1 MNMSTKTIKIS
12 IDDLIDKFKKYNDN
26 EEDIALIRR
35 AYDYAEKK
43 HFGQKR
49 ISGDDYILHPLNVAL
64 ILTEISADAPCMAA
78 ALLHDTIEDS
88 DATKEEIEE
97 LLKGNGEEVNDPN
110 FFAKMGSTMGI
121 IKEVKT
127 DNSDSSIADMVIQGV
142 SMGSIETE
150 KKLKAYEK
158 DIEKEYKDLA
168 ERFLKFQQK
177 SIDKLKKYL

>member
-1 MNMSTKTIKIS
+1 MEEKNELLEHIYKDAYMASYSLQKLLDEIKN
-12 IDDLIDKFKKYNDN
+12 KDN
-26 EEDIALIRR
+26 KIKGDVEDIL
-35 AYDYAEKK
+35 
-43 HFGQKR
+43 QK
-49 ISGDDYILHPLNVAL
+49 YQ
-64 ILTEISADAPCMAA
+64 EF
-78 ALLHDTIEDS
+78 
-88 DATKEEIEE
+88 KEEVEE
-97 LLKGNGEEVNDPN
+97 LLKGNGEEINDPN

>member
-1 MNMSTKTIKIS
+1 MEEKNELLEHIYKDAYMASYSLQRLLDEIKN
-12 IDDLIDKFKKYNDN
+12 KDN
-26 EEDIALIRR
+26 KIKGDVEDIL
-35 AYDYAEKK
+35 
-43 HFGQKR
+43 QK
-49 ISGDDYILHPLNVAL
+49 YQ
-64 ILTEISADAPCMAA
+64 EF
-78 ALLHDTIEDS
+78 
-88 DATKEEIEE
+88 KEEVEE

-168 ERFLKFQQK
+168 QRFLKFQQK

>member
-1 MNMSTKTIKIS
+1 MEEKNELLEHIYKDAYMASYSLQKLLDEIKN
-12 IDDLIDKFKKYNDN
+12 KDN
-26 EEDIALIRR
+26 KIKGDVEDILRK
-35 AYDYAEKK
+35 YQE
-43 HFGQKR
+43 F
-49 ISGDDYILHPLNVAL
+49 
-64 ILTEISADAPCMAA
+64 
-78 ALLHDTIEDS
+78 
-88 DATKEEIEE
+88 KEEIEE

>member
-1 MNMSTKTIKIS
+1 MEEKNELLEHIYKDAYMASYSLQKLLDEIKN
-12 IDDLIDKFKKYNDN
+12 KDN
-26 EEDIALIRR
+26 KIKGDVEDIL
-35 AYDYAEKK
+35 
-43 HFGQKR
+43 QK
-49 ISGDDYILHPLNVAL
+49 YQ
-64 ILTEISADAPCMAA
+64 EF
-78 ALLHDTIEDS
+78 
-88 DATKEEIEE
+88 KEEVEE

-158 DIEKEYKDLA
+158 DIEKEYKNLA

>member
-1 MNMSTKTIKIS
+1 MEEKNELLEHIYKDAYMASYSLQKLLDEIKN
-12 IDDLIDKFKKYNDN
+12 KDN
-26 EEDIALIRR
+26 KIKGDVEDIL
-35 AYDYAEKK
+35 
-43 HFGQKR
+43 QK
-49 ISGDDYILHPLNVAL
+49 YQ
-64 ILTEISADAPCMAA
+64 EF
-78 ALLHDTIEDS
+78 
-88 DATKEEIEE
+88 KEEVEE

-121 IKEVKT
+121 IKEVKI
-127 DNSDSSIADMVIQGV
+127 DNSDSSIDDMVIQGV

>member
-1 MNMSTKTIKIS
+1 MEEKNELLEHIYKDAYMASYSLQKLLYEIKN
-12 IDDLIDKFKKYNDN
+12 KDN
-26 EEDIALIRR
+26 KIKGDVEDIL
-35 AYDYAEKK
+35 
-43 HFGQKR
+43 QK
-49 ISGDDYILHPLNVAL
+49 YQ
-64 ILTEISADAPCMAA
+64 EF
-78 ALLHDTIEDS
+78 
-88 DATKEEIEE
+88 KEEVEE

>member
-1 MNMSTKTIKIS
+1 MEEKNELLEHIYKDAYMASYSLQKLLDEIKNKDNKIKG
-12 IDDLIDKFKKYNDN
+12 DVEDVLQKYQ
-26 EEDIALIRR
+26 E
-35 AYDYAEKK
+35 
-43 HFGQKR
+43 F
-49 ISGDDYILHPLNVAL
+49 
-64 ILTEISADAPCMAA
+64 
-78 ALLHDTIEDS
+78 
-88 DATKEEIEE
+88 KEEVEE
-97 LLKGNGEEVNDPN
+97 LLKGNDEEVNDPN

>member
-1 MNMSTKTIKIS
+1 MEEKNELLEHIYKDAYMASYSLQRLLDEIKN
-12 IDDLIDKFKKYNDN
+12 KDN
-26 EEDIALIRR
+26 KIKGDVEDIL
-35 AYDYAEKK
+35 
-43 HFGQKR
+43 QK
-49 ISGDDYILHPLNVAL
+49 YQ
-64 ILTEISADAPCMAA
+64 EF
-78 ALLHDTIEDS
+78 
-88 DATKEEIEE
+88 KEEVEE

>member
-1 MNMSTKTIKIS
+1 MEEKNELLEHIYKDAYMASYSLQKLLDEIKN
-12 IDDLIDKFKKYNDN
+12 KDN
-26 EEDIALIRR
+26 KIKGDVEDIL
-35 AYDYAEKK
+35 
-43 HFGQKR
+43 QK
-49 ISGDDYILHPLNVAL
+49 YQ
-64 ILTEISADAPCMAA
+64 EF
-78 ALLHDTIEDS
+78 
-88 DATKEEIEE
+88 KEEVEE

-150 KKLKAYEK
+150 KKLKSYEK

>member
-1 MNMSTKTIKIS
+1 MEEKNELLEHIYKDAYMASYSLQKLLDEIKN
-12 IDDLIDKFKKYNDN
+12 KDN
-26 EEDIALIRR
+26 KIKSDVEDIL
-35 AYDYAEKK
+35 
-43 HFGQKR
+43 QK
-49 ISGDDYILHPLNVAL
+49 YQ
-64 ILTEISADAPCMAA
+64 EF
-78 ALLHDTIEDS
+78 
-88 DATKEEIEE
+88 KEEVEE

-150 KKLKAYEK
+150 KKLNAYEK

-168 ERFLKFQQK
+168 QRFLKFQQK

>member
-1 MNMSTKTIKIS
+1 MEEKNELLEHIYKDAYMASYSLQKLLDELKNKDNKIKG
-12 IDDLIDKFKKYNDN
+12 DV
-26 EEDIALIRR
+26 EDIL
-35 AYDYAEKK
+35 
-43 HFGQKR
+43 QK
-49 ISGDDYILHPLNVAL
+49 YQ
-64 ILTEISADAPCMAA
+64 EF
-78 ALLHDTIEDS
+78 
-88 DATKEEIEE
+88 KEEIEE

>member
-1 MNMSTKTIKIS
+1 MEEKNELLEHIYKDAYMASYSLQKLLDEIKN
-12 IDDLIDKFKKYNDN
+12 KDN
-26 EEDIALIRR
+26 KIKGDVEDIL
-35 AYDYAEKK
+35 
-43 HFGQKR
+43 QK
-49 ISGDDYILHPLNVAL
+49 YQ
-64 ILTEISADAPCMAA
+64 EF
-78 ALLHDTIEDS
+78 
-88 DATKEEIEE
+88 KEEVEE

-168 ERFLKFQQK
+168 QRFLKFQQK

>member
-1 MNMSTKTIKIS
+1 MEEKNELLEHIYKDAYMASYSLQKLLDEIKN
-12 IDDLIDKFKKYNDN
+12 KDN
-26 EEDIALIRR
+26 KIKGDVEDIL
-35 AYDYAEKK
+35 
-43 HFGQKR
+43 QK
-49 ISGDDYILHPLNVAL
+49 YQ
-64 ILTEISADAPCMAA
+64 EF
-78 ALLHDTIEDS
+78 
-88 DATKEEIEE
+88 KEEIEE

-150 KKLKAYEK
+150 KKLKAYEN

-168 ERFLKFQQK
+168 QRFLKFQQK

>member
-1 MNMSTKTIKIS
+1 MEEKNELLEHIYKDAYMASYSLQKLLDEIKN
-12 IDDLIDKFKKYNDN
+12 KDN
-26 EEDIALIRR
+26 KIKGDVEDIL
-35 AYDYAEKK
+35 
-43 HFGQKR
+43 QK
-49 ISGDDYILHPLNVAL
+49 YQ
-64 ILTEISADAPCMAA
+64 EF
-78 ALLHDTIEDS
+78 
-88 DATKEEIEE
+88 KEEVEE

-142 SMGSIETE
+142 SIGSIETE

-168 ERFLKFQQK
+168 QRFLKFQQK

>member
-1 MNMSTKTIKIS
+1 MGEKNELLEHIYKDAYMASYSLQRLLDEIKN
-12 IDDLIDKFKKYNDN
+12 KDN
-26 EEDIALIRR
+26 KIKGDVEDIL
-35 AYDYAEKK
+35 
-43 HFGQKR
+43 QK
-49 ISGDDYILHPLNVAL
+49 YQ
-64 ILTEISADAPCMAA
+64 EF
-78 ALLHDTIEDS
+78 
-88 DATKEEIEE
+88 KEEVEE

-168 ERFLKFQQK
+168 QRFLKFQQK

>member
-1 MNMSTKTIKIS
+1 MKEKNELLEHIYKDTYMASYSLQKLLYEIKN
-12 IDDLIDKFKKYNDN
+12 KDN
-26 EEDIALIRR
+26 KIKGDVEDIL
-35 AYDYAEKK
+35 
-43 HFGQKR
+43 QK
-49 ISGDDYILHPLNVAL
+49 YQ
-64 ILTEISADAPCMAA
+64 EF
-78 ALLHDTIEDS
+78 
-88 DATKEEIEE
+88 KEEVEE

>member
-1 MNMSTKTIKIS
+1 MEEKNELLEHIYKDAYMASYSLQKLLDEIKN
-12 IDDLIDKFKKYNDN
+12 KDN
-26 EEDIALIRR
+26 KIKGDVEDIL
-35 AYDYAEKK
+35 
-43 HFGQKR
+43 QK
-49 ISGDDYILHPLNVAL
+49 YQ
-64 ILTEISADAPCMAA
+64 EF
-78 ALLHDTIEDS
+78 
-88 DATKEEIEE
+88 KEEIEE

-110 FFAKMGSTMGI
+110 FFVKMGSTMGI

>member
-1 MNMSTKTIKIS
+1 MEEKNELLEHIYKDAYMASYSLQKLLDEIKN
-12 IDDLIDKFKKYNDN
+12 KDN
-26 EEDIALIRR
+26 KIKGDVEDIL
-35 AYDYAEKK
+35 
-43 HFGQKR
+43 QK
-49 ISGDDYILHPLNVAL
+49 YQ
-64 ILTEISADAPCMAA
+64 EF
-78 ALLHDTIEDS
+78 
-88 DATKEEIEE
+88 KEEIEE

-168 ERFLKFQQK
+168 QRFLKFQQK

>member
-1 MNMSTKTIKIS
+1 MEEKNELLEHIYKDAYMASYSLQKLLDEIKN
-12 IDDLIDKFKKYNDN
+12 KDN
-26 EEDIALIRR
+26 KIKGDVEDIL
-35 AYDYAEKK
+35 
-43 HFGQKR
+43 QK
-49 ISGDDYILHPLNVAL
+49 YQ
-64 ILTEISADAPCMAA
+64 EF
-78 ALLHDTIEDS
+78 
-88 DATKEEIEE
+88 KEEVEE
-97 LLKGNGEEVNDPN
+97 LLKGNDEEVNDPN

-121 IKEVKT
+121 IKEVKI

>member
-1 MNMSTKTIKIS
+1 MEEKNELLEHIYKDAYIASYSLQKLLDEIKN
-12 IDDLIDKFKKYNDN
+12 KDN
-26 EEDIALIRR
+26 KIKGDVEDIL
-35 AYDYAEKK
+35 
-43 HFGQKR
+43 QK
-49 ISGDDYILHPLNVAL
+49 YQ
-64 ILTEISADAPCMAA
+64 EF
-78 ALLHDTIEDS
+78 
-88 DATKEEIEE
+88 KEEVEE

-150 KKLKAYEK
+150 KKLKSYEK
-158 DIEKEYKDLA
+158 GIEKEYKDLA

>member
-1 MNMSTKTIKIS
+1 MEEKNELLEHIYKDAYMASYSLQK
-12 IDDLIDKFKKYNDN
+12 LIDEIKNKDN
-26 EEDIALIRR
+26 KIKGDVEDIL
-35 AYDYAEKK
+35 
-43 HFGQKR
+43 QK
-49 ISGDDYILHPLNVAL
+49 YQ
-64 ILTEISADAPCMAA
+64 EF
-78 ALLHDTIEDS
+78 
-88 DATKEEIEE
+88 KEEVEE

>member
-1 MNMSTKTIKIS
+1 MEEKNELLEHIYKDAYMASYSLQKLLDEIKN
-12 IDDLIDKFKKYNDN
+12 KDN
-26 EEDIALIRR
+26 KIKGDVEDIL
-35 AYDYAEKK
+35 
-43 HFGQKR
+43 QK
-49 ISGDDYILHPLNVAL
+49 YQ
-64 ILTEISADAPCMAA
+64 EF
-78 ALLHDTIEDS
+78 
-88 DATKEEIEE
+88 KEEVEE
-97 LLKGNGEEVNDPN
+97 LLKGNGEEVNDPS

>member
-1 MNMSTKTIKIS
+1 MEEKNELLEHIYKDAYMASYSLQKLLDEIKN
-12 IDDLIDKFKKYNDN
+12 KDN
-26 EEDIALIRR
+26 KIKGDVEDIL
-35 AYDYAEKK
+35 
-43 HFGQKR
+43 QK
-49 ISGDDYILHPLNVAL
+49 YQ
-64 ILTEISADAPCMAA
+64 EF
-78 ALLHDTIEDS
+78 
-88 DATKEEIEE
+88 KEEVEE
-97 LLKGNGEEVNDPN
+97 LLKGNDEEVNDPN

>member
-1 MNMSTKTIKIS
+1 MASYSLQKLLDEIKN
-12 IDDLIDKFKKYNDN
+12 KDN
-26 EEDIALIRR
+26 KIKGDVEDIL
-35 AYDYAEKK
+35 
-43 HFGQKR
+43 QK
-49 ISGDDYILHPLNVAL
+49 YQ
-64 ILTEISADAPCMAA
+64 EF
-78 ALLHDTIEDS
+78 
-88 DATKEEIEE
+88 KEEVEE

>member
-1 MNMSTKTIKIS
+1 MEEKNELLEHIYKDAYMASYSLQKLLDEIKN
-12 IDDLIDKFKKYNDN
+12 KDN
-26 EEDIALIRR
+26 KIKGDVEDIL
-35 AYDYAEKK
+35 
-43 HFGQKR
+43 QK
-49 ISGDDYILHPLNVAL
+49 YQ
-64 ILTEISADAPCMAA
+64 EF
-78 ALLHDTIEDS
+78 
-88 DATKEEIEE
+88 KEEVEE

-121 IKEVKT
+121 LKEVKT

>member
-1 MNMSTKTIKIS
+1 MEEKNELLEHIYKDAYMASYSLQKLLDEIKN
-12 IDDLIDKFKKYNDN
+12 KDN
-26 EEDIALIRR
+26 KIKGDVEDIL
-35 AYDYAEKK
+35 
-43 HFGQKR
+43 QK
-49 ISGDDYILHPLNVAL
+49 YQ
-64 ILTEISADAPCMAA
+64 EF
-78 ALLHDTIEDS
+78 
-88 DATKEEIEE
+88 KEEVEE

-121 IKEVKT
+121 IKEVKS

>member
-1 MNMSTKTIKIS
+1 MEEKNELLEHIYKDAYMASYSLQKLLDEIKN
-12 IDDLIDKFKKYNDN
+12 KDN
-26 EEDIALIRR
+26 KIKGDVEDIL
-35 AYDYAEKK
+35 
-43 HFGQKR
+43 QK
-49 ISGDDYILHPLNVAL
+49 YQ
-64 ILTEISADAPCMAA
+64 EF
-78 ALLHDTIEDS
+78 
-88 DATKEEIEE
+88 KEEIEE

-121 IKEVKT
+121 LKEVKT

-168 ERFLKFQQK
+168 QRFLKFQQK

>member
-1 MNMSTKTIKIS
+1 MEEKNELLEHIYKDAYMASYSLQKLLDEIKN
-12 IDDLIDKFKKYNDN
+12 KDN
-26 EEDIALIRR
+26 KIKGDEEDIL
-35 AYDYAEKK
+35 
-43 HFGQKR
+43 QK
-49 ISGDDYILHPLNVAL
+49 YQ
-64 ILTEISADAPCMAA
+64 EF
-78 ALLHDTIEDS
+78 
-88 DATKEEIEE
+88 KEEVEE
-97 LLKGNGEEVNDPN
+97 LLKGNDEEVNDPN

-121 IKEVKT
+121 IKEVKI

>member
-1 MNMSTKTIKIS
+1 MEEKNELLEHIYKDAYMASYSLQKLLDEIKN
-12 IDDLIDKFKKYNDN
+12 KDN
-26 EEDIALIRR
+26 KIKSDVEDIL
-35 AYDYAEKK
+35 
-43 HFGQKR
+43 QK
-49 ISGDDYILHPLNVAL
+49 YQ
-64 ILTEISADAPCMAA
+64 EF
-78 ALLHDTIEDS
+78 
-88 DATKEEIEE
+88 KEEVEE

-168 ERFLKFQQK
+168 QRFLKFQQK

>member
-1 MNMSTKTIKIS
+1 MEEKNELLEHIYKDAYMASYSLQKLLDEIKN
-12 IDDLIDKFKKYNDN
+12 KDN
-26 EEDIALIRR
+26 KIKGDVEDIL
-35 AYDYAEKK
+35 
-43 HFGQKR
+43 QK
-49 ISGDDYILHPLNVAL
+49 YQ
-64 ILTEISADAPCMAA
+64 EF
-78 ALLHDTIEDS
+78 
-88 DATKEEIEE
+88 KEEVEE

-177 SIDKLKKYL
+177 SVDKLKKYL

>member
-1 MNMSTKTIKIS
+1 MKEKNELLEHIYKDTYMASYSLQKLLDEIKN
-12 IDDLIDKFKKYNDN
+12 KDN
-26 EEDIALIRR
+26 KIKGDVEDIL
-35 AYDYAEKK
+35 
-43 HFGQKR
+43 QK
-49 ISGDDYILHPLNVAL
+49 YQ
-64 ILTEISADAPCMAA
+64 EF
-78 ALLHDTIEDS
+78 
-88 DATKEEIEE
+88 KEEVEE

>member
-1 MNMSTKTIKIS
+1 MEEKNELLEHIYKDAYMSSYSLQKLLDEIKN
-12 IDDLIDKFKKYNDN
+12 KDN
-26 EEDIALIRR
+26 KIKGDVEDIL
-35 AYDYAEKK
+35 
-43 HFGQKR
+43 QK
-49 ISGDDYILHPLNVAL
+49 YQ
-64 ILTEISADAPCMAA
+64 EF
-78 ALLHDTIEDS
+78 
-88 DATKEEIEE
+88 KEEVEE

-121 IKEVKT
+121 IKEVKI

>member
-1 MNMSTKTIKIS
+1 MEEKNELLEHIYKDAYMASYSLQKLLDEIKN
-12 IDDLIDKFKKYNDN
+12 KDN
-26 EEDIALIRR
+26 KIKGDVEDIL
-35 AYDYAEKK
+35 
-43 HFGQKR
+43 QK
-49 ISGDDYILHPLNVAL
+49 YQ
-64 ILTEISADAPCMAA
+64 EF
-78 ALLHDTIEDS
+78 
-88 DATKEEIEE
+88 KEEVEE

>member
-1 MNMSTKTIKIS
+1 MEEKNELLEHIYKDAYIASYSLQKLLDEIKN
-12 IDDLIDKFKKYNDN
+12 KDN
-26 EEDIALIRR
+26 KIKGDVEDIL
-35 AYDYAEKK
+35 
-43 HFGQKR
+43 QK
-49 ISGDDYILHPLNVAL
+49 YQ
-64 ILTEISADAPCMAA
+64 EF
-78 ALLHDTIEDS
+78 
-88 DATKEEIEE
+88 KEEVEE

>member
-1 MNMSTKTIKIS
+1 MEEKNELLEHIYKDAYMASYSLQKLLDEIKN
-12 IDDLIDKFKKYNDN
+12 KDN
-26 EEDIALIRR
+26 KIKGDVEDIL
-35 AYDYAEKK
+35 
-43 HFGQKR
+43 QK
-49 ISGDDYILHPLNVAL
+49 YQ
-64 ILTEISADAPCMAA
+64 EF
-78 ALLHDTIEDS
+78 
-88 DATKEEIEE
+88 KEEIEE

>member
-1 MNMSTKTIKIS
+1 MEEKNELLEHIYKDAYMASYSLQKLLDEIKN
-12 IDDLIDKFKKYNDN
+12 KDN
-26 EEDIALIRR
+26 KIKGDVEDIL
-35 AYDYAEKK
+35 
-43 HFGQKR
+43 QK
-49 ISGDDYILHPLNVAL
+49 YQ
-64 ILTEISADAPCMAA
+64 EF
-78 ALLHDTIEDS
+78 
-88 DATKEEIEE
+88 KEEIEE

-158 DIEKEYKDLA
+158 DIEKKYKDLA

>member
-1 MNMSTKTIKIS
+1 MEEKNELLEHIYKDAYMASYSLQKLLDEIKN
-12 IDDLIDKFKKYNDN
+12 KDN
-26 EEDIALIRR
+26 KIKGDVEDIL
-35 AYDYAEKK
+35 
-43 HFGQKR
+43 QK
-49 ISGDDYILHPLNVAL
+49 YQ
-64 ILTEISADAPCMAA
+64 EF
-78 ALLHDTIEDS
+78 
-88 DATKEEIEE
+88 KEEVEE

-158 DIEKEYKDLA
+158 NIEKEYKDLA

>member
-1 MNMSTKTIKIS
+1 MEEKNELLEHIYKDAYMASYSLQKLLDEIKN
-12 IDDLIDKFKKYNDN
+12 KDN
-26 EEDIALIRR
+26 KIKGDVEDIL
-35 AYDYAEKK
+35 
-43 HFGQKR
+43 QK
-49 ISGDDYILHPLNVAL
+49 YQ
-64 ILTEISADAPCMAA
+64 EF
-78 ALLHDTIEDS
+78 
-88 DATKEEIEE
+88 KEEVEE

-150 KKLKAYEK
+150 KKLKACEK
-158 DIEKEYKDLA
+158 DIEKEYKNLA

>member
-1 MNMSTKTIKIS
+1 MEEKNELLEHIYKDAYMASYSLQKLLDEIKN
-12 IDDLIDKFKKYNDN
+12 KDN
-26 EEDIALIRR
+26 KIKGDVEDIL
-35 AYDYAEKK
+35 
-43 HFGQKR
+43 QK
-49 ISGDDYILHPLNVAL
+49 YQ
-64 ILTEISADAPCMAA
+64 EF
-78 ALLHDTIEDS
+78 
-88 DATKEEIEE
+88 KEEVEE

-121 IKEVKT
+121 LKEVKT

-168 ERFLKFQQK
+168 QRFLKFQQK